1 MKLIFLL
8 REYISYT
15 RRDPTEREHDWDSFY
30 SEGRQK
36 LSLDTTQLYSDDSS
50 FIPSSSPEI
59 QARERSMSELSGS
72 LSDMS
77 LDGIDPSSI
86 LQRLDEEG
94 TYYTRLQAKRSAQD
108 MNID

>member
-1 MKLIFLL
+1 MKLIFLS

-15 RRDPTEREHDWDSFY
+15 CRDPTEHEHDWDSFY
-30 SEGRQK
+30 SEDRRK
-36 LSLDTTQLYSDDSS
+36 LSLDTTQLYSEDSS

-86 LQRLDEEG
+86 LQRLDEG
-94 TYYTRLQAKRSAQD
+94 TYYTRSQAKQSAQD